1 MTQTNPALAK
11 SIVENV
17 TAALREDVG
26 SGDVTAQLIPPDRIS
41 EAIILSREN
50 AVVCGI
56 PWVNE
61 VFQQLD
67 PTIVIDWLVRDGD
80 EISTDQTLC
89 KLSGN
94 SRNILTGERTALNF
108 LQLLSGTATLSR
120 HYAILVAKCDT
131 KILDTR
137 KTVPGLRVAQKYAIA
152 VGGCHNH
159 RMGLYDAFLIKEN
172 HIAACGGIT
181 AAIEA
186 ARTQAPGLAI
196 EIEVENL
203 TEFQEA
209 LAAEPNT
216 IMLDNFSIEDIKK
229 ACEVRGS
236 KNVKLEV
243 SGNITEQSIVQY
255 ALPGVD
261 FISSGQLTKHCR
273 AIDLSLLIRH

>member
-26 SGDVTAQLIPPDRIS
+26 SGDVTAQLIPPERIS

-120 HYAILVAKCDT
+120 HYANLVAKCGT

-181 AAIEA
+181 AAIET

-261 FISSGQLTKHCR
+261 FLSSGQLTKHCR
-273 AIDLSLLIRH
+273 AVDLSLLIRH